1 MDVVALISRWVH
13 IGTAVVLVGGTCF
26 LRFVLAPA
34 AAQLSDDQHAK
45 LRQLVMQ
52 TWKKFVHGGIA
63 LFLISGFYNYL
74 VVMRPQHQGDKAYH
88 MLIGIKILLAL
99 VIFFIGSA
107 LVGRSKAFEGMRAKA
122 KFWQLVIVILSAVV
136 IGISGYAKV
145 ALPGKKAAVET
156 VSHPSRSSLSN
167 SFNLRS
173 ASNVGGGSV
182 AANRMIS
189 SVEMSVRG

>member
-1 MDVVALISRWVH
+1 MDVVALLSRWIH

-34 AAQLSDDQHAK
+34 AAQLSETEHAK

-63 LFLISGFYNYL
+63 LFLISGLYNYL
-74 VVMRPQHQGDKAYH
+74 VVMRPLHQGDKAYH
-88 MLIGIKILLAL
+88 MLMGIKILLAL

-145 ALPGKKAAVET
+145 ALPGKTPTTEVT
-156 VSHPSRSSLSN
+156 SYPSRSSLSN
-167 SFNLRS
+167 SFSLRS